1 MDLGSALALV
11 TATDPAGHDLS
22 HTGEDNDQGIMKPVL
37 ITQRGR
43 RGGGI
48 AMMSEQPKH
57 AAKLFGENFEL
68 AVSSCMRDEC
78 ALFEE
83 LNFVWREAQA
93 EANLA
98 YEAWRRSPCLEAYAV
113 YRAAQDQAD
122 AAQDDLA
129 DCWQQLA
136 A

>member
-1 MDLGSALALV
+1 M
-11 TATDPAGHDLS
+11 
-22 HTGEDNDQGIMKPVL
+22 GEDNDQGIMNPLL
-37 ITQRGR
+37 ITQAGS

-48 AMMSEQPKH
+48 AMMSEQPKN
-57 AAKLFGENFEL
+57 AVGKLFGENFEI
-68 AVSSCMRDEC
+68 AVSGRMRHEC

-98 YEAWRRSPCLEAYAV
+98 YEAWRRYPCLEAYAV

-122 AAQDDLA
+122 AAQDGLA
-129 DCWQQLA
+129 DCWRQLA

>member
-1 MDLGSALALV
+1 
-11 TATDPAGHDLS
+11 
-22 HTGEDNDQGIMKPVL
+22 
-37 ITQRGR
+37 
-43 RGGGI
+43 
-48 AMMSEQPKH
+48 MSEQPKT
-57 AAKLFGENFEL
+57 AFAKLFAENSEL
-68 AVSSCMRDEC
+68 AVSTRMRHEC

-83 LNFVWREAQA
+83 LNFVRREAQA

-98 YEAWRRSPCLEAYAV
+98 YEAWRRSPCLEAYTA

-129 DCWQQLA
+129 DCWEQLA

>member
-1 MDLGSALALV
+1 
-11 TATDPAGHDLS
+11 
-22 HTGEDNDQGIMKPVL
+22 
-37 ITQRGR
+37 
-43 RGGGI
+43 
-48 AMMSEQPKH
+48 MSEQPKD
-57 AAKLFGENFEL
+57 AVAKHFGEDSEL
-68 AVSSCMRDEC
+68 AVSSQMHHEC

-98 YEAWRRSPCLEAYAV
+98 YEAWRTSPCLEAYTV

-129 DCWQQLA
+129 DCWRQLA

>member
-1 MDLGSALALV
+1 
-11 TATDPAGHDLS
+11 
-22 HTGEDNDQGIMKPVL
+22 
-37 ITQRGR
+37 
-43 RGGGI
+43 
-48 AMMSEQPKH
+48 MMSDQPETEF
-57 AAKLFGENFEL
+57 AELFGENFEL
-68 AVSSCMRDEC
+68 AVSSRMHREC

-83 LNFVWREAQA
+83 LNFVRREAQA
-93 EANLA
+93 EATLA

-113 YRAAQDQAD
+113 FRAAQDRAD

>member
-1 MDLGSALALV
+1 
-11 TATDPAGHDLS
+11 
-22 HTGEDNDQGIMKPVL
+22 
-37 ITQRGR
+37 
-43 RGGGI
+43 
-48 AMMSEQPKH
+48 MMSEQRKN
-57 AAKLFGENFEL
+57 AVAKLFRENFEL
-68 AVSSCMRDEC
+68 ALSNRMRDEC

-98 YEAWRRSPCLEAYAV
+98 YEAWRRSPCLEAYTA
-113 YRAAQDQAD
+113 YRAAQDRAD

-129 DCWQQLA
+129 DCWRQLA

>member
-1 MDLGSALALV
+1 
-11 TATDPAGHDLS
+11 
-22 HTGEDNDQGIMKPVL
+22 
-37 ITQRGR
+37 
-43 RGGGI
+43 
-48 AMMSEQPKH
+48 MMSEQPKT
-57 AAKLFGENFEL
+57 AFAKLFAEKSAL
-68 AVSSCMRDEC
+68 AVSSRMRHEC

>member
-1 MDLGSALALV
+1 
-11 TATDPAGHDLS
+11 
-22 HTGEDNDQGIMKPVL
+22 
-37 ITQRGR
+37 
-43 RGGGI
+43 
-48 AMMSEQPKH
+48 MMSEQPKT
-57 AAKLFGENFEL
+57 AFAKLFAEKSAL
-68 AVSSCMRDEC
+68 AVSSRMRHEC

-98 YEAWRRSPCLEAYAV
+98 YEASRRSPCLEAYAV
-113 YRAAQDQAD
+113 YRAAQDRAD

-129 DCWQQLA
+129 DCWRQLA

>member
-1 MDLGSALALV
+1 
-11 TATDPAGHDLS
+11 
-22 HTGEDNDQGIMKPVL
+22 
-37 ITQRGR
+37 
-43 RGGGI
+43 
-48 AMMSEQPKH
+48 
-57 AAKLFGENFEL
+57 
-68 AVSSCMRDEC
+68 MRHEC

-98 YEAWRRSPCLEAYAV
+98 YEAWRRSPWLEVYAV

-129 DCWQQLA
+129 VCWQQLA
-136 A
+136 ASALDSVEPFGPLDRRARTIEQPPRDLRIRCRPVP